1 MERDTRNRTPRTSRT
16 WRDRTIER
24 SSPRTRRTRRTSL
37 RQSDSFT
44 HCYTSGVT
52 LQELRTPCVLVD
64 WPRVERNVERMQAA
78 ANAGGLRLRPHA
90 KTHKS
95 PEVARLQL
103 ARGAAGICCAKL
115 GEAEVF
121 ADAGIEDI
129 RLPYPLHP
137 SNADRVIAL
146 LDRTHLSFIV
156 DNIEVARG
164 WSAAMTAAGR
174 DVDVLVRVGGGLLR
188 CGV

>member
-1 MERDTRNRTPRTSRT
+1 
-16 WRDRTIER
+16 
-24 SSPRTRRTRRTSL
+24 
-37 RQSDSFT
+37 
-44 HCYTSGVT
+44 
-52 LQELRTPCVLVD
+52 
-64 WPRVERNVERMQAA
+64 MQAA

-90 KTHKS
+90 KPHKS

-121 ADAGIEDI
+121 ADAGVTDI

-137 SNADRVIAL
+137 SNADRLIAL
-146 LDRTHLSFIV
+146 LDRVHLSFIV
-156 DNIEVARG
+156 DHLEVARG

-174 DVDVLVRVGGGLLR
+174 EVDVLVKVDVGLHRCGIDPDAAGAAEMVAQVARLPGLRFRGLLSHAGHAYSASTDAETAAIAAAEAATLIGLAKQVASLGVR
-188 CGV
+188 CEEISV